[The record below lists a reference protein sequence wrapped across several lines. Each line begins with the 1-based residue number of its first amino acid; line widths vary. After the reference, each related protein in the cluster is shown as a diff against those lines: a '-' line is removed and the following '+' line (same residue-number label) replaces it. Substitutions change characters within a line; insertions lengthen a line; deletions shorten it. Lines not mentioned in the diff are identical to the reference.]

1 MGRLVEC
8 VKLGREAE
16 GLERAPYP
24 GDIGERI
31 FNHIS
36 IEGWKQW
43 QQQQTILIN
52 ENRLNMAESKA
63 RKFLEEQME
72 EFLFN

>member
-1 MGRLVEC
+1 MC
-8 VKLGREAE
+8 KLGREAE